1 MLAELRLLPRHLVL
15 VGNVNG
21 HSINNLILQVN
32 RFNLVACFLREI
44 VVSSMLAAHGALVLA
59 DVFCFR
65 VIWFATGT
73 DHM

>member
-1 MLAELRLLPRHLVL
+1 MLAELLLLPRHWVL

-21 HSINNLILQVN
+21 HSINNLIRQVN
-32 RFNLVACFLREI
+32 RFNLVACFLTEI
-44 VVSSMLAAHGALVLA
+44 VVSSMLAANGALVLA

-65 VIWFATGT
+65 VIWFATVT